1 MLNIKDLCSCKKTVD
16 QTKRSN
22 INLEMQIMKN
32 IYKRLTIAV
41 LFAIGINANAENEG
55 TIIVKG
61 SSDCS
66 SWIDGKKLND
76 NVQNKSWLLGYLS
89 GLAVSK
95 NIDILRDRNYQSIF
109 LWMDSYCDANPLEK
123 TGNAGEKLF
132 NELKKQRGLK

>member
-16 QTKRSN
+16 QTKKSN
-22 INLEMQIMKN
+22 INLETQIMKN
-32 IYKRLTIAV
+32 IYKPLTIAV
-41 LFAIGINANAENEG
+41 LFAIGISANAENED

-61 SSDCS
+61 SSDCD
-66 SWIDGKKLND
+66 SWIDGRKFND

-89 GLAVSK
+89 GLAVGK
-95 NIDILRDRNYQSIF
+95 DIDILRDRNYQSIF
-109 LWMDSYCDANPLEK
+109 LWMDKYCDANPLEK